1 MTRPRIV
8 RGKPSSSGSPAE
20 SPYWLSRAI
29 EAQVV
34 QVIPEIVRAHTRSQ
48 SARSA
53 SESQD
58 AGPAP
63 SRSAGAVVGG
73 VATPQVAAQEPL
85 RFGAEPTLAPER
97 SHLRPTER
105 EVTAAAACGVK
116 GDHAGLR
123 DIVMSL
129 RARAVPIGTICL
141 DLLGAAARHLGDRWT
156 EDEVNFVEVTYAT
169 GVFESALRELMPALD
184 AELTSQHGDA
194 DEVGRILLADLPE
207 ESHRLGLMIVGGFFR
222 GAGWA
227 VRESQGMTL
236 AELEKLVAVEWF
248 EVIGLSASCDRHID
262 LLSLT
267 LTRLRRR
274 SCNPAVG
281 FLVGGAQFAQRP
293 SLVQLVGADATAV
306 DASDALLQAQRLRE
320 RSRAAASIT
329 NT

>member
-48 SARSA
+48 PARRA

-58 AGPAP
+58 AGPAS
-63 SRSAGAVVGG
+63 SRSAGAVAAG
-73 VATPQVAAQEPL
+73 VATPQVAAQETL
-85 RFGAEPTLAPER
+85 RFGAEPPLWPER
-97 SHLRPTER
+97 SHLQPTER
-105 EVTAAAACGVK
+105 EVAAAAACGVK

-169 GVFESALRELMPALD
+169 GVFESSLRELMPALD

-207 ESHRLGLMIVGGFFR
+207 EPHRLGLMIVGGFFR

-267 LTRLRRR
+267 LARLRRR

-329 NT
+329 DT

>member
-8 RGKPSSSGSPAE
+8 RGKPSSSGSPSE

-129 RARAVPIGTICL
+129 RARAVPIGTI
-141 DLLGAAARHLGDRWT
+141 
-156 EDEVNFVEVTYAT
+156 
-169 GVFESALRELMPALD
+169 
-184 AELTSQHGDA
+184 
-194 DEVGRILLADLPE
+194 
-207 ESHRLGLMIVGGFFR
+207 
-222 GAGWA
+222 
-227 VRESQGMTL
+227 
-236 AELEKLVAVEWF
+236 
-248 EVIGLSASCDRHID
+248 
-262 LLSLT
+262 
-267 LTRLRRR
+267 
-274 SCNPAVG
+274 
-281 FLVGGAQFAQRP
+281 
-293 SLVQLVGADATAV
+293 
-306 DASDALLQAQRLRE
+306 
-320 RSRAAASIT
+320 
-329 NT
+329 